1 MNSSTTERKTRHI
14 MSKEKYKQTRAD
26 WALVFMLT
34 LLYSLVFQTYYHS
47 PMSRVLA
54 QAGWEKSL
62 NLLSGANSAGIALG
76 SVLIILLNKRESV
89 PHSYVTIAS
98 GWGLYCCML
107 STGYLLI
114 FHAPPLWILILLRFL
129 EGIGL
134 TMLFQSCLHLFH
146 WGIYQKVKS
155 WEFEDK
161 QQLELAVGKKQAR
174 RSIVIYC
181 LSIPCELLS
190 FWQLGNSESNHPAW
204 FLTAIIAMGVF
215 TLLTLR
221 TTRFPKD
228 LRFLEDGSN
237 PKEEK
242 TEQPT
247 VSLKSLY
254 FNMIGV
260 LGPATTIVAAGTYLP
275 VYTTL
280 TLVPLITGWGTLSMI
295 LGSNLVSKI
304 HPCWNSTII
313 QSAYGLIGIGL
324 LLMWCS
330 NHAVVL
336 SVAMILV
343 SLSIAL
349 EWGVLSRCLLVQV
362 PDSQKMSA
370 RAALNLSQKT
380 AQVILISLLGIVANY
395 FGIRWMWLSFL
406 LTIPIGI
413 VCLKRFSL
421 LQPSTE
427 DLRKRRVDLVSQVIG
442 VTFLLA
448 RKW

>member
-1 MNSSTTERKTRHI
+1 MPK
-14 MSKEKYKQTRAD
+14 KYKQTRAD

-47 PMSRVLA
+47 PLSRVLA

-62 NLLSGANSAGIALG
+62 NLLTGANSAGIALG
-76 SVLIILLNKRESV
+76 SVLIILITKRESV
-89 PHSYVTIAS
+89 PHSYVTIGS

-107 STGYLLI
+107 STGYLLL
-114 FHAPPLWILILLRFL
+114 FHTPTLWILIILRFL

-146 WGIYQKVKS
+146 WGIYHKVKA

-161 QQLELAVGKKQAR
+161 QQLELAVGRKQAR
-174 RSIVIYC
+174 RSNLVLC
-181 LSIPCELLS
+181 LCIPSELLS
-190 FWQLGNSESNHPAW
+190 FWLLGDSDSNHPAW

-228 LRFLEDGSN
+228 LRFTEEVTS
-237 PKEEK
+237 PKEKEN
-242 TEQPT
+242 EQST
-247 VSLKSLY
+247 VSLKRLY
-254 FNMIGV
+254 FSLIGV

-275 VYTTL
+275 VYTSL
-280 TLVPLITGWGTLSMI
+280 TLVPLITGWGTLSMV
-295 LGSNLVSKI
+295 LGMKLVSKI

-313 QSAYGLIGIGL
+313 QSAYGFLGIGL

-330 NHAVVL
+330 NQAVVL
-336 SVAMILV
+336 STAMVLV
-343 SLSIAL
+343 GLGDAL
-349 EWGVLSRCLLVQV
+349 ESGVLSRCILVQV
-362 PDSQKMSA
+362 PDSQKMAA

-380 AQVILISLLGIVANY
+380 AQVILISLLGLVANY

-413 VCLKRFSL
+413 VSLKRFSL
-421 LQPSTE
+421 LQPSTK
-427 DLRKRRVDLVSQVIG
+427 DLQKRRLKLVSQVIG
-442 VTFLLA
+442 VTFFLA
-448 RKW
+448 RR